1 MESAPEAPRRL
12 ALVTLTALGVVY
24 GDIGTSPL
32 YALKEAFA
40 GSHSVATTDANIFGI
55 LSLVLWSLILVVV
68 IKYLTF
74 VLGADNKG
82 EGGILALLA
91 LLTERNSIGTRRRA
105 VIVAAGL
112 FGAAL
117 LYGDGVIT
125 PAISVLSAVE
135 GLEVAAPRLHPFV
148 VPLTIAVLLPLFLVQ
163 KHGTARIG
171 GLFGPVMLLWFA
183 SIAAV
188 GLAEVVQHPGIL
200 AAVDPRHAVRFF
212 VANRWVAFLALG
224 AVVLV
229 ITGVEALY
237 ADLGHFGKT
246 PIRLG
251 WYSVVFPALLLNY
264 FGQGALLLEE
274 PAAAHNPFYE
284 LVPSWGLYPM
294 IALATLATII
304 ASQALISASYSITR
318 QAVQLGYFPRVSIV
332 HTSAHEAGQ
341 IYIPEINI
349 ALMIGC
355 IALVVGFGEASD
367 LAAAYG
373 MAVVG
378 TMTMTTILFFFVT
391 RRVWKWRLLTAVA
404 LVGLFLVV
412 DLVYLSANLLK
423 LLHGGWLPLVI
434 AMLVYTLMTTWRA
447 GRARLE
453 ASLRDRT
460 LPMDLLLADV
470 AKGRMPRVHGTAVI
484 MTRES
489 EGAPPV
495 LLHHLKHN
503 KVLHEKVL
511 LLSIVSSNI
520 PQVDDKSRL
529 ELEDLGHGFYRA
541 VASYGFMETPDIHD
555 LLQRCFAIEPTL
567 VFPALDTTFILAR
580 DTILVTN
587 RSGMAR
593 WRKHLFTF
601 LARNNARA
609 TAFFNIPPN
618 RVLELG
624 AQVEL

>member
-1 MESAPEAPRRL
+1 MESGTGSPRRL
-12 ALVTLTALGVVY
+12 ALVTLTAIGVVY

-32 YALKEAFA
+32 YALKEAFDPKH
-40 GSHSVATTDANIFGI
+40 GLSVTPENVLGI

-68 IKYLTF
+68 VKYLTF
-74 VLGADNKG
+74 IVRADNDG

-91 LLTERNSIGTRRRA
+91 LLTERNHTGAGRRF
-105 VIVAAGL
+105 VVLAAGL

-125 PAISVLSAVE
+125 PAISVLGAIE
-135 GLEVAAPRLHPFV
+135 GLEVAAPTLHPLIL
-148 VPLTIAVLLPLFLVQ
+148 PLTIAILVGLFLVQ

-171 GLFGPVMLLWFA
+171 NLFGPVMLVWFF
-183 SIAAV
+183 SIAAA
-188 GLAEVVQHPGIL
+188 GLAEIL
-200 AAVDPRHAVRFF
+200 RSPAVLTAADPRHAVSFF
-212 VANRWVAFLALG
+212 AANGWLGFLALG

-229 ITGVEALY
+229 ITGVEAMY
-237 ADLGHFGKT
+237 ADLGHFGRG

-251 WYSVVFPALLLNY
+251 WYAIVFPALLLNY
-264 FGQGALLLEE
+264 FGQGALLLSE
-274 PAAAHNPFYE
+274 PDSAVNPFFE
-284 LVPSWGLYPM
+284 LVPTWSRYPM
-294 IALATLATII
+294 VVLATLATII
-304 ASQALISASYSITR
+304 ASQALISAAFSLTR
-318 QAVQLGYFPRVSIV
+318 QAVQLGYFPRVTIV
-332 HTSAHEAGQ
+332 HTSASTEGQ
-341 IYIPEINI
+341 IYIPQINA
-349 ALMIGC
+349 ALMVGC
-355 IALVVGFGEASD
+355 IALVLGFRETTN

-378 TMTMTTILFFFVT
+378 TMTITTILFYFVM
-391 RRVWKWRLLTAVA
+391 RRVWKWSILPSAA
-404 LVGLFLVV
+404 LVGLFLAV
-412 DLVYLSANLLK
+412 DLSFLGANSVK
-423 LLHGGWLPLVI
+423 FFHGGWFPLVVAGI
-434 AMLVYTLMTTWRA
+434 VYALMTTWRS

-453 ASLRDRT
+453 AAMRDRT

-470 AKGRMPRVHGTAVI
+470 ARGRVPRVPGTAVI

-489 EGAPPV
+489 KGAPPV

-511 LLSIVSSNI
+511 LLSIVSRNV
-520 PQVDDKSRL
+520 PHVEREGRVRL
-529 ELEDLGHGFYRA
+529 EELGHGFYRA
-541 VASYGFMETPDIHD
+541 IAWYGFMETPDIPD
-555 LLQRCFAIEPTL
+555 LLKQCFGLEPML
-567 VFPALDTTFILAR
+567 VFPPLDTTYILAR

-593 WRKHLFTF
+593 WRKHLFAF